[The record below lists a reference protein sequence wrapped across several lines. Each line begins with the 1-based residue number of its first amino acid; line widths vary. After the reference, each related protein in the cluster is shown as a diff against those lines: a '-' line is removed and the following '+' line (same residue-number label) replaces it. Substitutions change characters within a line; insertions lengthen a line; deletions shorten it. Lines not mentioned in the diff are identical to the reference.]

1 YVSGLRVPSG
11 TAPHFRAYKISKRFD
26 QDISAVMGA
35 FNITF
40 SAKRITSARLAF
52 GGMAATPKRAAQAE
66 ACLVDTPVSM
76 ESFIAAAAAL
86 EADFNPIDD
95 MRASADYRMQ
105 VAQNLLIK
113 YAMDMTG
120 TPVPHLV
127 GTSGKS
133 GIADLLEAG

>member
-1 YVSGLRVPSG
+1 MCGPGVG
-11 TAPHFRAYKISKRFD
+11 
-26 QDISAVMGA
+26 
-35 FNITF
+35 
-40 SAKRITSARLAF
+40 
-52 GGMAATPKRAAQAE
+52 
-66 ACLVDTPVSM
+66 
-76 ESFIAAAAAL
+76 AAAAAL
-86 EADFNPIDD
+86 ETDFNPIDD

-120 TPVPHLV
+120 TPVPNLV